1 MGSEVKLGSPVSL
14 HQTGEAE
21 QRQTAA
27 SPVRKGFS
35 RVTNTAA
42 VGAECCRVRWGGWGV
57 QMKGEMQEL
66 NGMGLLFGEWLWVP
80 QAEKPDRLESGFL
93 ISELSTSPLAHSR

>member
-42 VGAECCRVRWGGWGV
+42 VGAECCRVRWGGLGGADEGENAGAERDGPVVWGV
-57 QMKGEMQEL
+57 ALGSSGRETRQTG
-66 NGMGLLFGEWLWVP
+66 V
-80 QAEKPDRLESGFL
+80 RLSDL
-93 ISELSTSPLAHSR
+93 